1 MNYRE
6 QLDKVAGQF
15 LELIK
20 KAPNCEEIYTEDFGW
35 ENYRYKSDLFRLAHV
50 ERYGDEKIEVLHVT
64 TFPHKDS
71 PEPIYGFDC
80 ITIDKMVIGCYM
92 DLSPGINQYLFH
104 QHKEWGDKKPIPEW
118 ASVFSDNFIVMKP
131 VSNEE
136 FVEFCD
142 WSVDRY
148 DWYAYSILDRRTKG
162 VEEDIIKIQNNYCDI
177 QSKNPRTYNV
187 LKAKIG
193 EERARYFMEE
203 ILFPRI

>member
-1 MNYRE
+1 
-6 QLDKVAGQF
+6 
-15 LELIK
+15 
-20 KAPNCEEIYTEDFGW
+20 
-35 ENYRYKSDLFRLAHV
+35 
-50 ERYGDEKIEVLHVT
+50 
-64 TFPHKDS
+64 
-71 PEPIYGFDC
+71 
-80 ITIDKMVIGCYM
+80 MVIGCYM

-104 QHKEWGDKKPIPEW
+104 QHKKWGDKKPIPEW

-187 LKAKIG
+187 LKVKIG
-193 EERARYFMEE
+193 EERAKYFMEQ
-203 ILFPRI
+203 ILFPQI